1 MAFLFAPALATRRQ
15 RAGPLPCRRCS
26 PPVGA
31 PRRSRAVMAVPAEA
45 QRAFDRRMNEV
56 CNEVVKTILRGSDAD
71 VVALRNR
78 LVESAADFVT
88 PSASPDAAAGDA
100 AAAAWATAAA
110 ATATAAA
117 ATATAATA
125 AETATGP
132 RDAAIADGAPPPAP
146 PAVDA
151 GVVFHACIV
160 ALLDHTLS
168 PAVPTLCG
176 PYARAFEGMVR
187 LVEDAGWQITAP
199 VMKIT
204 G

>member
-1 MAFLFAPALATRRQ
+1 VLPAALERCDAPGASALLKLGPTPFVLCLSAFVVCFAPLVLVAFV
-15 RAGPLPCRRCS
+15 S
-26 PPVGA
+26 VA
-31 PRRSRAVMAVPAEA
+31 P
-45 QRAFDRRMNEV
+45 Q
-56 CNEVVKTILRGSDAD
+56 VKTILRGSDAD

-78 LVESAADFVT
+78 LVKSAADFVT

-110 ATATAAA
+110 ATTTAAA
-117 ATATAATA
+117 AAV
-125 AETATGP
+125 TATGSP
-132 RDAAIADGAPPPAP
+132 DAASTGGAPPPAP

>member
-1 MAFLFAPALATRRQ
+1 VLVALVSVAPQ
-15 RAGPLPCRRCS
+15 
-26 PPVGA
+26 
-31 PRRSRAVMAVPAEA
+31 
-45 QRAFDRRMNEV
+45 
-56 CNEVVKTILRGSDAD
+56 VKTILRGSDAD

-132 RDAAIADGAPPPAP
+132 RDAAIADGAPPPPP
-146 PAVDA
+146 PAPDA
-151 GVVFHACIV
+151 GGGFPAR
-160 ALLDHTLS
+160 LLAVPHPTLS